1 MAGFSGQV
9 VPQPHVGVGDSCQLT
24 DYSLYLYFTCMNIFD
39 RASTTLQRCE
49 HELRDLGALALKEGN
64 YDAARRIAELAESL
78 ADSCVRVGMPE
89 SSTMTQQPPK
99 PTSGATAA
107 AKESSASEA
116 GKKTTVRRKRAA
128 AGSYPQFRRRGE
140 KLVKVGWSK
149 KNRQEYEH
157 NAPWPVVHAF
167 AVHLRTHIRS
177 GRIFNIESLLPA
189 PDPDGH
195 GELPTYQIY
204 LALAW
209 LRSIGLVEKRSRDG
223 YVANRKEL
231 IDETIAAHWAAIP
244 ANKN

>member
-1 MAGFSGQV
+1 M
-9 VPQPHVGVGDSCQLT
+9 D
-24 DYSLYLYFTCMNIFD
+24 IFD
-39 RASTTLQRCE
+39 RASTALQRCE

-89 SSTMTQQPPK
+89 PSTINPQPLKSASS
-99 PTSGATAA
+99 AA
-107 AKESSASEA
+107 AAVKESSTSKA
-116 GKKTTVRRKRAA
+116 GKKAVVRRKRTTT
-128 AGSYPQFRRRGE
+128 GNYPQFRRRGE

-177 GRIFNIESLLPA
+177 GRIFNVESLLPV

-209 LRSIGLVEKRSRDG
+209 LRSVGLVEKRSRDG

-231 IDETIAAHWAAIP
+231 TDETITEHWAAM
-244 ANKN
+244 AVDKN